1 MTTPPQAQSVTYQA
15 CLDEALRQ
23 CPLLM
28 GRWCS
33 SLAGA
38 LHERSMLV
46 FETAEKLALQNSIA
60 LLRKHQAALEQGFAG
75 ELVKAMAQD
84 TQARAAKKS
93 AGAARMRPSVSF
105 DELELMGDGQVQEVV
120 DSARLQ
126 QAVRLACEAGLAGF
140 SARMSTAQGFTVVRA
155 DRNPLRPDIVSQA
168 LFTLLQAMPTD
179 IGARARWLTHGGQL
193 MGDALQLL
201 CRLLDDLLAGQ
212 GIAPAAYGVISAP
225 GHKSEKAASP
235 ERRGT
240 FPLPVFSPPFSAP
253 DTRQPEAADP
263 LARAGRKPRLTLDH
277 LHHLLVGDYDDAFKG
292 MELPSGFGSA
302 DTVNRDFSH
311 TIPASMDVLAELQEQ
326 GLAASLAQKSRAA
339 PPLPL
344 VHLRAQLQTE
354 AKSLGQSLSIE
365 VVGLMIEQIV
375 QDSRLLLPVR
385 MVVADAEPA
394 FLRLAVT
401 DPRFFT
407 DKRHPAR
414 RLLEVITNTS
424 LAYASETAAGFDGFM
439 LDLRE
444 VAALLTEEHASDA
457 QHFATLLEYFEHQQ
471 ASHTLAYRESQSR
484 AEHVLLQAEQR
495 NLLAEKIGAEIRGR
509 SDFVADSRVVT
520 AFLTGPWT
528 QVMASERLLG
538 EHGGPGSPQAV
549 FALVLDDVLWSLD
562 VAQTSRHRNRLL
574 RIIPGMLKSLR
585 EGLLLIDYPLEQ
597 SRPFFE
603 ELMVIHQAGLASRPD
618 LSGPDAPSAH
628 GLEAVNDEPDVGRP
642 WLAPS
647 EARQSGFMDDD
658 DMYAKP
664 VFEPTQPQSP
674 SDVDDARWGE
684 VLQSEAEEDVALRL
698 GAWVELLVDLQWLRA
713 QLTWV
718 SPYNTLYMFTSEGG
732 RKHSMTSRVLQRLLT
747 LGLVKVVSQQGVL
760 EGALDSVARA
770 AMRNS
775 MDDEREF

>member
-1 MTTPPQAQSVTYQA
+1 MTMSPQAQSVAYQA
-15 CLDEALRQ
+15 CLDETFRQ

-38 LHERSMLV
+38 LHERSVVIL
-46 FETAEKLALQNSIA
+46 ETAEKHALQHAIA
-60 LLRKHQAALEQGFAG
+60 SLRKHQSALEQGFAG
-75 ELVKAMAQD
+75 ELIKAMAQD
-84 TQARAAKKS
+84 THARAAKKS
-93 AGAARMRPSVSF
+93 DRVARPLSSVSF
-105 DELELMGDGQVQEVV
+105 DELELMGDGQVQDVV

-126 QAVRLACEAGLAGF
+126 QTVRLACEAGLAGF

-155 DRNPLRPDIVSQA
+155 DRNPLRPEIVSQA
-168 LFTLLQAMPTD
+168 FFKLLQVIPAD
-179 IGARARWLTHGGQL
+179 SGARTRWLTHGGQL
-193 MGDALQLL
+193 LGDALQLL
-201 CRLLDDLLAGQ
+201 YGLLEDLLAGQ

-225 GHKSEKAASP
+225 GRNSEKAASP

-240 FPLPVFSPPFSAP
+240 FPLPIFSPPFSAP
-253 DTRQPEAADP
+253 DARQPAATDP
-263 LARAGRKPRLTLDH
+263 LAPAGRKPRLTLDH

-292 MELPSGFGSA
+292 VELPSGFGSA

-326 GLAASLAQKSRAA
+326 GISASLAQKSPRT

-344 VHLRAQLQTE
+344 LQLRAQLQTE

-385 MVVADAEPA
+385 LVVADAEPA

-414 RLLEVITNTS
+414 RLLEVITNAS
-424 LAYASETAAGFDGFM
+424 LAYASENAAGFDGFM
-439 LDLRE
+439 QDLHE

-457 QHFATLLEYFEHQQ
+457 QHFATLLEYFEHRQ
-471 ASHTLAYRESQSR
+471 ASHTLEHRESQSR
-484 AEHVLLQAEQR
+484 AVHALLQAEQR
-495 NLLAEKIGAEIRGR
+495 NLLAEKIAAEIRGR
-509 SDFVADSRVVT
+509 PDFVAGNRIVT
-520 AFLTGPWT
+520 AFLTGPWA
-528 QVMASERLLG
+528 QVMARERLLG
-538 EHGGPGSPQAV
+538 AYGGPGSPQAV
-549 FALVLDDVLWSLD
+549 FGLALGEVLWSLD
-562 VAQTSRHRNRLL
+562 VAQASRHRKRFLQ
-574 RIIPGMLKSLR
+574 IIPGMLKSLR
-585 EGLLLIDYPLEQ
+585 EGLLSIDYPLEQ
-597 SRPFFE
+597 SRPFFD
-603 ELMVIHQAGLASRPD
+603 ELMVIHQAGLASQSG

-628 GLEAVNDEPDVGRP
+628 GLEAVSEEPDFRRP

-647 EARQSGFMDDD
+647 EARQSGFMEDE

-664 VFEPTQPQSP
+664 MFEPTQPD
-674 SDVDDARWGE
+674 SDGDEASLGE
-684 VLQSEAEEDVALRL
+684 VLQPESEEGVALRL

-718 SPYNTLYMFTSEGG
+718 SPYNTLYMFTGEGG
-732 RKHSMTSRVLQRLLT
+732 RKHSMTSHILQHMLA

-775 MDDEREF
+775 VDDEREF